1 MAKLSEYR
9 AKRDFKK
16 TREPKPK
23 TGRSHRQP
31 IFVVQEHHARRLHY
45 DFRLEADGV
54 LKSWAVPK
62 APTLDPSVKRL
73 AVHVE
78 DHPLEYAKFRGR
90 IAEGQYGAGTVSIWD
105 RGTFENLQADKPQ
118 HASVTESIDRGH
130 VEVRLHGKKLKGD
143 FALVRLRTSGD
154 KSRGKDNWL
163 LIKMKDATARAGSMR
178 RATAKVVSD
187 GDSRMP
193 ARVELTHAEKVMYPE
208 SGITKG
214 DVFAYY
220 EKIAEHLLPFLEERP
235 VAIERYPDG
244 IGPGRPHFWQKN
256 TPAYY
261 PPWIRRVEIIAD
273 LGRKV
278 LYPLVDNVETLLYL
292 VNQGTITFHGWF
304 SRVESLERPDFCLF
318 DIDPKTATFEKV
330 IRVAQA
336 LQRVLA
342 AEKIRSY
349 IKTSGKSGLHLLVPW
364 TLSAGFDEVKK
375 WAMSIAQRIVDEMPE
390 IATVIR
396 NPKLR
401 GGKVY
406 IDTLQNARAQLLAAP
421 YVLRGVEPAR
431 VSTPL
436 EWKEVK
442 EGLDPS
448 AFNIRSILRRLS
460 RQRQDPQAGL
470 LWWR

>member
-16 TREPKPK
+16 TLEPKPK

-31 IFVVQEHHARRLHY
+31 IFVIQEHHARRLHY

-62 APTLDPSVKRL
+62 PPTLDPSIKRL

-78 DHPLEYAKFRGR
+78 DHPLEYAKFHGR
-90 IAEGQYGAGTVSIWD
+90 IPEGQYGAGRVSIWD

-118 HASVTESIDRGH
+118 PASVAESIDRGH

-143 FALVRLRTSGD
+143 FVLVRLRASRD
-154 KSRGKDNWL
+154 RSRGKDNWL
-163 LIKMKDATARAGSMR
+163 LIKMKDAAARAGSEPR
-178 RATAKVVSD
+178 SPAKIL
-187 GDSRMP
+187 GNEDSQMP
-193 ARVELTHAEKVMYPE
+193 GRVELTRGEKAMFPE

-220 EKIAEHLLPFLEERP
+220 EKIADRLLPFLKDRP
-235 VAIERYPDG
+235 VALERYPDG

-261 PPWIRRVEIIAD
+261 PKWIRRVEIIAD
-273 LGRKV
+273 DGRKV
-278 LYPLVDNVETLLYL
+278 LYPLVDNVKTLLYL

-304 SRVESLERPDFCLF
+304 TRVGSLERPDFCLF

-330 IRVAQA
+330 IMVARA
-336 LQRVLA
+336 LFGVLA
-342 AEKIRSY
+342 AEKIHPY
-349 IKTSGKSGLHLLVPW
+349 IKTSGKSGLHILVPW
-364 TLSAGFDEVKK
+364 TISEGFDEVKK
-375 WAMSIAQRIVDEMPE
+375 WAMAIAQRIVNEMPE

-406 IDTLQNARAQLLAAP
+406 IDTLQNARAQLFAAP
-421 YVLRGVEPAR
+421 YVVRNVEPAT

-436 EWKEVK
+436 EWNEVK
-442 EGLDPS
+442 KGLNPG
-448 AFNIRSILRRLS
+448 AFTMRSIPRRLS
-460 RQRQDPQAGL
+460 RQKHDPLAGL